1 MFIKY
6 WSNKNEIIAKI
17 EAKSLG
23 VWLLLCL
30 SIVSIRAQN
39 LVPNG
44 DFESYDQC
52 PDVINVFN
60 GYVAEWSH
68 HMGFAGEFY
77 HKCGFWSSGNFP
89 PRSNSQ
95 GNCSMTTYRKNS
107 NALPRAYINNR
118 LKRPLR
124 PNELIYISYWVRN
137 WSPRSYYIEDYHIY
151 FSDTAVSKQ
160 PDPGEWWI
168 ELPAQV
174 EWTGGIIRDS
184 GYYVPI
190 TGCFVAEGGEEY
202 ITLGNFKHPDA
213 MRVDSMHPFPQGN
226 SFALDDVKMISEG
239 EVDFQDTVV
248 CPGSTYRFH
257 DPYDMN
263 FQARSLTTGEQ
274 VDSFI
279 MPNEIVELEIFLPE
293 CGVVDTI
300 NVFPEACEDCYPA
313 FPDVDICILDSIAM
327 DSLLTDDTELLI
339 GGQVYQREDVYR
351 PTTDTNYWAVYRSA
365 YCDTIALVAIEVG
378 SCASCSP
385 TFPDIALCPGDV
397 FTLAPYQPFEVSI
410 DGSRIFSDTIIVE
423 SGVYSILLS
432 TAVCDTVNSF
442 ELEVQECVSCS
453 DFTDTLPRVQC
464 PGEVFDLSPFEGYD
478 VYFEGEL
485 LSQDTILM
493 DSGRFGIVLGSA
505 FCDTLASFEV
515 VVDSCHNC
523 ISELELDAVELC
535 INEELPTDV
544 LRDAEVYWAD
554 TPDLS
559 CPGVYKVHVG
569 HENCSTWEDSVRF
582 LVSADRACYSYA
594 LNDSL
599 CEGEPLVVDRDASLE
614 LEFGDQIVFNGGYRQ
629 RLQFTDVNCPEVTF
643 AEEVVVFDC
652 KECRYAI
659 PNIFSPN
666 GDGINDIFAISVNCP
681 LVEFEAEIYDRWGGV
696 LHQSSNPD
704 RIWEGADIQPGVY
717 VYRIQMSL
725 FNGRESEQ
733 FTEVGTITLVR

>member
-1 MFIKY
+1 LNK
-6 WSNKNEIIAKI
+6 WSEIAKV
-17 EAKSLG
+17 LL
-23 VWLLLCL
+23 WL
-30 SIVSIRAQN
+30 SFFPASVMAQN

-44 DFESYDQC
+44 DFEEYDQC
-52 PDVINVFN
+52 PTWSNQFN
-60 GYVAEWSH
+60 GYVSDWSIPF
-68 HMGFAGEFY
+68 GVNNYYNA
-77 HKCGFWSSGNFP
+77 CGHTNTINFP
-89 PRSNSQ
+89 SRNNSR
-95 GNCSMTTYRKNS
+95 GNATFITYRRNS
-107 NALPRAYINNR
+107 NENPRTYLRNQ
-118 LKRPLR
+118 LTRPLQR
-124 PNELIYISYWVRN
+124 GEIVYISYWIYD
-137 WSPRSYYIEDYHIY
+137 WGGRSFYTEDFSIY
-151 FSDTAVSKQ
+151 FSDTLVTRQLEDGKK
-160 PDPGEWWI
+160 WI
-168 ELPAQV
+168 DLPAQV
-174 EWTGGIIRDS
+174 NWTGGIIRDT
-184 GYYVPI
+184 GVYVPI

-202 ITLGNFKHPDA
+202 ITLGNFKHPDS
-213 MRVDSMHPFPQGN
+213 MRLDSMHVRPQGN
-226 SFALDDVKMISEG
+226 ILALDDVKILSG
-239 EVDFQDTVV
+239 GQVDFQDTVV

-493 DSGRFGIVLGSA
+493 ESGRFGIVLGSA

-535 INEELPTDV
+535 INKELPTDV

-681 LVEFEAEIYDRWGGV
+681 LVEFEAEIYDRWGNV
-696 LHQSSNPD
+696 LYESRDPY
-704 RIWEGADIQPGVY
+704 RIWSGRDVAVGTY
-717 VYRIQMSL
+717 VYRIQLQL
-725 FNGRESEQ
+725 FNGREV
-733 FTEVGTITLVR
+733 EVIIETGTITLVR